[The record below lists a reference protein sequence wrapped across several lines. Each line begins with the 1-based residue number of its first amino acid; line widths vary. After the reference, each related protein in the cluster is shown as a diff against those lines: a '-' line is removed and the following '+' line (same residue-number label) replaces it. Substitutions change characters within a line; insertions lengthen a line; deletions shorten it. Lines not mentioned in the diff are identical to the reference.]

1 MAESFLTDV
10 QQLKSGLILF
20 RRSDV
25 QHKNWYCRIKVPS
38 TSRYK
43 TVSLKTS
50 NVREATDKAFDL
62 DGEIRFK
69 VKHQVPVFDKS
80 FAEVAQEFSD
90 LQKRK
95 AGIGEIT
102 MDRWETVDGHIRLHL
117 IPYMKNA
124 QITSVTENH
133 WTEYPFWRKE
143 NNAPR
148 RSQKKHPLHKK
159 PKETKDNEEIE
170 HKPASNGSVRH
181 EMVTFRAILNYAAT
195 KNYIREN
202 QVPKGDM
209 PENKNRREAFNPQEW
224 KKLHTYAREDW
235 KDEPTKAL
243 HVWYRN
249 MAYVFMLIMGNTG
262 MRNAEARNLRWR
274 DIDVRK
280 TKDGRSFVVMNV
292 RGKGKY
298 RELIAASNV
307 VEYLDRIK
315 ALFIEAQKKRL
326 KPSEQKQELGPKPE
340 DAVFTIFNGKGAIS
354 LYDDLIRDLLIKSD
368 LVYGSTKIPRSIYS
382 FRHTYATF
390 RLMEGIDVYF
400 LAKQMGT

>member
-50 NVREATDKAFDL
+50 NIREATDKAFDL
-62 DGEIRFK
+62 DGEVRFK

-102 MDRWETVDGHIRLHL
+102 MERWDTVDGHIRLHL
-117 IPYMKNA
+117 IPYMKST
-124 QITSVTENH
+124 QITSVTESH

-148 RSQKKHPLHKK
+148 KSQKKHPLHKK
-159 PKETKDNEEIE
+159 PKETEVNEEEE

-181 EMVTFRAILNYAAT
+181 EMVTFRAI
-195 KNYIREN
+195 
-202 QVPKGDM
+202 
-209 PENKNRREAFNPQEW
+209 
-224 KKLHTYAREDW
+224 
-235 KDEPTKAL
+235 
-243 HVWYRN
+243 
-249 MAYVFMLIMGNTG
+249 
-262 MRNAEARNLRWR
+262 
-274 DIDVRK
+274 
-280 TKDGRSFVVMNV
+280 MN
-292 RGKGKY
+292 
-298 RELIAASNV
+298 
-307 VEYLDRIK
+307 
-315 ALFIEAQKKRL
+315 
-326 KPSEQKQELGPKPE
+326 
-340 DAVFTIFNGKGAIS
+340 
-354 LYDDLIRDLLIKSD
+354 
-368 LVYGSTKIPRSIYS
+368 
-382 FRHTYATF
+382 
-390 RLMEGIDVYF
+390 
-400 LAKQMGT
+400 